1 MAGTITINKNGGTMF
16 AGKEAVNI
24 YACITVKVALASY
37 ARCKMIMNRAYTPT
51 NMLKFVEQQ
60 TGKKFKRGQY
70 LEASEY
76 LSKFIKQEKEKVET
90 VYE

>member
-1 MAGTITINKNGGTMF
+1 MAGTITQIKSGGTMF

-24 YACITVKVALASY
+24 FVCVTVKVALESY
-37 ARCKMIMNRAYTPT
+37 ARCKMIINRNYTPT

-76 LSKFIKQEKEKVET
+76 LGEFIEKEKAKVEIKKA
-90 VYE
+90 